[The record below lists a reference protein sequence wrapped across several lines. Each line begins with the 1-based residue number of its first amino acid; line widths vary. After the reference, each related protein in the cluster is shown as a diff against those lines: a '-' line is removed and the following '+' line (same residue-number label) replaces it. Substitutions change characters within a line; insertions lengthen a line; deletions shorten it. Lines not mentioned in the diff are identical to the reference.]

1 MTKNINSFTFK
12 LVHYV
17 STSKQLRYFFPSF
30 GPNGKQKDILRNNI
44 NIHIIIKK
52 LLNDMY
58 MYVYYVKKKKRKE
71 VTKCLHQMNFIKVIS
86 ISK

>member
-30 GPNGKQKDILRNNI
+30 GPKGKQKDILRNNI

-58 MYVYYVKKKKRKE
+58 MYVYYVKKKEKR
-71 VTKCLHQMNFIKVIS
+71 S
-86 ISK
+86 D

>member
-12 LVHYV
+12 LVHHV
-17 STSKQLRYFFPSF
+17 STSKRLRYFFPSF
-30 GPNGKQKDILRNNI
+30 GPYGKQKDILRNNI

-58 MYVYYVKKKKRKE
+58 MYVYYVKKRKKK
-71 VTKCLHQMNFIKVIS
+71 K
-86 ISK
+86 